1 MAPVLRVTVLEA
13 VSTDATV
20 VPETMPVPETNMPAE
35 MLVDEVTETVV
46 AVVSVAVVD
55 VAVPWL
61 FTKTTVSVP
70 LANTAELMVTV
81 LPATAVTVVPAA
93 MSAAYTLEST
103 EMPATDETDVSV
115 TPSEVV
121 PVVVK
126 VSPTVMYVGDRV
138 GDAVGLLVGEAV
150 GEGEIA
156 EAEVVKVTMSPTA
169 TSKAGLPEL
178 KDRALFVASTELT
191 VE

>member
-1 MAPVLRVTVLEA
+1 MAPVLSVTVLEA

-46 AVVSVAVVD
+46 AVASVAVVD
-55 VAVPWL
+55 VAVPWY
-61 FTKTTVSVP
+61 TKTTVSVP

-93 MSAAYTLEST
+93 MSAAYTLEPT
-103 EMPATDETDVSV
+103 EMPVTETDVSV

-150 GEGEIA
+150 GLGEIA

-169 TSKAGLPEL
+169 TSKVGLPEL

-191 VE
+191 V

>member
-1 MAPVLRVTVLEA
+1 MAPVLSVTVLEA

-35 MLVDEVTETVV
+35 MLEAEVTETDV

-55 VAVPWL
+55 VAVPWY
-61 FTKTTVSVP
+61 TKTTVSVP

-81 LPATAVTVVPAA
+81 LPAMAVTVVPAA
-93 MSAAYTLEST
+93 MSAAYTLEPT

-115 TPSEVV
+115 TPLEVV

-138 GDAVGLLVGEAV
+138 GDAVGLLVGDAV

-169 TSKAGLPEL
+169 TSKVGLPEL

-191 VE
+191 V